1 MQSEWVMAMEH
12 LLHSERIDD
21 ADYICSFH
29 MLLECI
35 IIVVIAWTGLHAK
48 EGL

>member
-1 MQSEWVMAMEH
+1 MGMKHFIHVIM
-12 LLHSERIDD
+12 ERIGD
-21 ADYICSFH
+21 ADCILFFH

-35 IIVVIAWTGLHAK
+35 IIVVVAWTGLHAK